1 MRTIG
6 IIAEY
11 NPFHKGHAYHVKEAM
26 RKTGSRFC
34 IAAMS
39 GSFVQRGEPA
49 FFDKLLRA
57 RLALKS
63 GISLVLE
70 LPTVF
75 SLSSA
80 EQFACGGVKLLSG
93 FIDTLTFG
101 AETSDM
107 TALTAAA
114 CCDGNIKEA
123 LREELSCGKSYP
135 RAMGDALFKMGMD
148 KSMLSRP
155 NNILAVEYIKAVNRF
170 SPNVDVLAIDRIG
183 SGHDSASPVD
193 DIASASFIRQL
204 ISREGASAA
213 SAYLPYD
220 MDESDVKLWDP
231 QSLFLLLKYRLLM
244 KTDKPLSDMGEVSE
258 GFENVLMREVRS
270 AKSYDEFLLSIKTK
284 RFTLARLRRMCMCIL
299 LGIDKELQSSA
310 YALDK
315 PPYLRVLGVRRDALE
330 LFLKLKN
337 SGIPIITSRADVK
350 KLTDE
355 TARKLWALDE
365 YAYTLRNML
374 CGGACGKDE
383 FAEKFI
389 IV

>member
-11 NPFHKGHAYHVKEAM
+11 NPFHNGHAYHVKEAM
-26 RKTGSRFC
+26 RQTGSRFC

-49 FFDKLLRA
+49 FFDKFLRA
-57 RLALKS
+57 RLALES

-75 SLSSA
+75 VLSSA

-93 FIDTLTFG
+93 FIDTLAFG
-101 AETSDM
+101 TEAADMAE
-107 TALTAAA
+107 LTAAG

-123 LREELSCGKSYP
+123 LHEGLSCGKSYP
-135 RAMGDALFKMGMD
+135 RAMGDALLKMGMD

-155 NNILAVEYIKAVNRF
+155 NNILAVEYIKAVKRF
-170 SPNVDVLAIDRIG
+170 SPSMDVLAIDRIG
-183 SGHDSASPVD
+183 SGHDSVSPVD

-204 ISREGASAA
+204 ILREGASAA
-213 SAYLPYD
+213 SPYLPYD
-220 MDESDVKLWDP
+220 MNGLNVKPWNS
-231 QSLFLLLKYRLLM
+231 QSLLLLLKYRLLM
-244 KTDKPLSDMGEVSE
+244 QDGKPLFDMGEVSE
-258 GFENVLMREVRS
+258 GFENVLMREIRS
-270 AKSYDEFLLSIKTK
+270 AESYEDFLTSIKTK
-284 RFTLARLRRMCMCIL
+284 RFTLARLRRMCMCVL

-310 YALDK
+310 YAFDK
-315 PPYLRVLGVRRDALE
+315 PPYLRVLGVRRDTLE
-330 LFLKLKN
+330 LLLRLKN

-350 KLTDE
+350 KITDE
-355 TARKLWALDE
+355 TAKKLWALDE
-365 YAYTLRNML
+365 YAYMLRNML
-374 CGGACGKDE
+374 CGGACGGDE
-383 FAEKFI
+383 FARKFL